1 MTETFVIAEAGVNHN
16 AELELAYKLIDAAVF
31 AGADAVKFQA
41 AVPDLV
47 TTKYAQKAAYQKESS
62 DAQESQFEM
71 VRKIHFSLDKFN
83 LLKKKILYLVLN

>member
-1 MTETFVIAEAGVNHN
+1 LTETFVIAEAGVNHN

-47 TTKYAQKAAYQKESS
+47 TTKYAQKA
-62 DAQESQFEM
+62 
-71 VRKIHFSLDKFN
+71 
-83 LLKKKILYLVLN
+83 